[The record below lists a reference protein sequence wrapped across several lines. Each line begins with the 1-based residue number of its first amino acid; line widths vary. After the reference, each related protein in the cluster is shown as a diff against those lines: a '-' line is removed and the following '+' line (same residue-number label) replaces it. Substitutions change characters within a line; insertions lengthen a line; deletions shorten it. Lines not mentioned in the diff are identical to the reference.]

1 LLVNRRYWSAFM
13 KAVALAAVLAL
24 GAGVASPAI
33 AQTAAAPAGPVAKV
47 PPAAEEAALRT
58 VIAQFQ
64 AGKPDYDQMEPRLA
78 EAVKAQPAVVT
89 MVQGFG
95 ALEHVDYVGV
105 VNGAQHFRV
114 GFATAETDW
123 FIALSPAGKIAG
135 LVFRPAA

>member
-1 LLVNRRYWSAFM
+1 M

-24 GAGVASPAI
+24 GAGVASPVLAE
-33 AQTAAAPAGPVAKV
+33 T
-47 PPAAEEAALRT
+47 PPAADQVAPAREEAALRT

-78 EAVKAQPAVVT
+78 DAVKAQPAVVT

>member
-1 LLVNRRYWSAFM
+1 M

-24 GAGVASPAI
+24 GAGVASPVL
-33 AQTAAAPAGPVAKV
+33 AQTQTQTPAAAADKVAPAR
-47 PPAAEEAALRT
+47 EEAALRT

-64 AGKPDYDQMEPRLA
+64 AGKPDYDQMEKPLGD
-78 EAVKAQPAVVT
+78 AVKAQPAVVT

-123 FIALSPAGKIAG
+123 FIALSPSGKIAG